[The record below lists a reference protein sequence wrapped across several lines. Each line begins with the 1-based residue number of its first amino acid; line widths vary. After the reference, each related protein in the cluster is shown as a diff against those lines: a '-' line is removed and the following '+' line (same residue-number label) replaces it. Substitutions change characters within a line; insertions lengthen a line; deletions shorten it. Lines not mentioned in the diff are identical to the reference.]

1 MKKFNLIE
9 RGGKVYVRDH
19 ERKRVIRFK
28 TFLEACNYIQKRAAE
43 GAKEK

>member
-9 RGGKVYVRDH
+9 RGTKVYVRDH

-28 TFLEACNYIQKRAAE
+28 TFLEACKYIQNRAE